1 MNDQVNVS
9 VCRSALL
16 TNPHPLVAL
25 VVLLGLLEKLPLI
38 AESLLVPLTF
48 RSTPQMRENSEFSFT
63 KWSLALLH
71 SRLVVILVDKTTEE
85 LNSIET

>member
-38 AESLLVPLTF
+38 AESLLVPLTWPHTQ
-48 RSTPQMRENSEFSFT
+48 RIAMLG
-63 KWSLALLH
+63 LALTYRTVPRTP
-71 SRLVVILVDKTTEE
+71 SRWSGRDPRRGCRTGTR
-85 LNSIET
+85 

>member
-38 AESLLVPLTF
+38 AESLLVPLTCRHTQRIAF
-48 RSTPQMRENSEFSFT
+48 LG
-63 KWSLALLH
+63 LALTYRMVPRTP
-71 SRLVVILVDKTTEE
+71 SRWSGRDPRRGGRTGTR
-85 LNSIET
+85 

>member
-1 MNDQVNVS
+1 MVG
-9 VCRSALL
+9 LI
-16 TNPHPLVAL
+16 
-25 VVLLGLLEKLPLI
+25 VLLGFLQKLLVV

-63 KWSLALLH
+63 KWSLVLLH